1 MIESI
6 TGFLAKFLDHS
17 QESLNL
23 YAYTF
28 IRYLFKISASFVLS
42 IPLAFEREY
51 FSRTRSMGLRTFP
64 LVAVAS
70 CGYVLVGESFIG
82 DNPNAKARIMQ
93 GLMTGIGF
101 IGGGAILKGNDHVRG
116 TATAVSLW
124 STGTVGAA
132 VAHNRFEIAIV
143 IVALNF
149 IALRVLSPLK
159 DGMEEVGLRHDKETF
174 PDSSEGDDES
184 SDEDDSETA
193 DPSEKS
199 ESEE

>member
-6 TGFLAKFLDHS
+6 TGFFAKFLDHS

-28 IRYLFKISASFVLS
+28 IRYLFKISASFLLS
-42 IPLAFEREY
+42 IPLALEREY

-70 CGYVLVGESFIG
+70 CGYVLVGDSFIG
-82 DNPNAKARIMQ
+82 DNPGAKARIMQ

-132 VAHNRFEIAIV
+132 VAHNRFEIAIL

-149 IALRVLSPLK
+149 LALRVLSPLK
-159 DGMEEVGLRHDKETF
+159 DGMKEAGLRQDRETFADSSDGEEEEGEKET
-174 PDSSEGDDES
+174 DEEKEEGNE
-184 SDEDDSETA
+184 
-193 DPSEKS
+193 
-199 ESEE
+199 